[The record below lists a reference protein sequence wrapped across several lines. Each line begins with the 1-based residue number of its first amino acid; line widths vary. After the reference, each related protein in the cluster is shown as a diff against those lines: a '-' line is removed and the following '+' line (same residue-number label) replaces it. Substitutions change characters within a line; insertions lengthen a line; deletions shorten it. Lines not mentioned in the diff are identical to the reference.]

1 MKRDAIEQM
10 PDALRTLFGN
20 LQRYP
25 SYQTVDFVSE
35 RQQMFSQ
42 VAAVL
47 SSDSSDEGFFFAHV
61 NLVKEFQSAAF
72 VSFFPF
78 PLGRGMRGRVSAVA
92 EGFNEFGL
100 RRLEAAFLRGPALML
115 NGKRCQASAVQ
126 IC

>member
-1 MKRDAIEQM
+1 MKRDAIEQV

-20 LQRYP
+20 LKRY
-25 SYQTVDFVSE
+25 SSHQTVNFVSE
-35 RQQMFSQ
+35 RQKMLSQ

-47 SSDSSDEGFFFAHV
+47 SSDSGDECFFTHV

-100 RRLEAAFLRGPALML
+100 RRLDAAFLRGPALML